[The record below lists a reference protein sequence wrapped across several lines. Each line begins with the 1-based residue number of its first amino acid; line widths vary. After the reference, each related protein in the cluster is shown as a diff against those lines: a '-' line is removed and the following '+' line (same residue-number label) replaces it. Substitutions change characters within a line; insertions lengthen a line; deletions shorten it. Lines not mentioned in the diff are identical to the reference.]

1 MEEYKQKFIEFLLD
15 KEALKIGEFKL
26 KSGRISPYF
35 VNTGMFDDGE
45 SIGKLGYFYAA
56 KIADKFDSEEFDII
70 FGPAYKGIPLSVT
83 TTISLSSDFGINKGY
98 SFNRKEPKSHGEAT
112 KHDRQKNWIVGHKI
126 EDGSKILIID
136 DVFTTGGTKYEA
148 IDLLNSIADNLHY
161 IGLIIAVDREEVGE
175 DGKSAIKQF
184 EEKTGIP
191 VDSIVSISEIINY
204 LWDAKKITASD
215 KQRLEEYLK
224 KYGIEEVKRRLI

>member
-1 MEEYKQKFIEFLLD
+1 MEEYKQRFIDFLLD

-56 KIADKFDSEEFDII
+56 KIADKFGEEFDIV

-83 TTISLSSDFGINKGY
+83 TTIALSSDFGINKGY
-98 SFNRKEPKSHGEAT
+98 SFNRKEPKGHGEAT
-112 KHDRQKNWIVGHKI
+112 KQKNWIVGHKI
-126 EDGSKILIID
+126 EDDSRILMID
-136 DVFTTGGTKYEA
+136 DVFTTGGTKYES
-148 IDLLNSIADNLHY
+148 IDLLNSVADNLRY

-191 VDSIVSISEIINY
+191 VDSIVNISEIINY
-204 LWDAKKITASD
+204 LWDAKKITATD

-224 KYGIEEVKRRLI
+224 KYGIEEVKGD

>member
-1 MEEYKQKFIEFLLD
+1 MEEYKQKFIDFLLD
-15 KEALKIGEFKL
+15 KEALKIGEFTL
-26 KSGRISPYF
+26 KSGMISPYF

-56 KIADKFDSEEFDII
+56 KIADKFGEEFDIV

-83 TTISLSSDFGINKGY
+83 TTIALNRDFGINKGY
-98 SFNRKEPKSHGEAT
+98 SFNRKEPKGHGEAT
-112 KHDRQKNWIVGHKI
+112 KQKNWIVGHKI
-126 EDGSKILIID
+126 EDGSRILMID
-136 DVFTTGGTKYEA
+136 DVFTTGGTKYES
-148 IDLLNSIADNLHY
+148 IDLLNSVADNLHY
-161 IGLIIAVDREEVGE
+161 VGLIIAVDREEVGE

-215 KQRLEEYLK
+215 KQRLEEYLR
-224 KYGIEEVKRRLI
+224 KYGVR

>member
-1 MEEYKQKFIEFLLD
+1 MEEYKQRFIDFLLD

-56 KIADKFDSEEFDII
+56 KIADKFGEEFDIV

-98 SFNRKEPKSHGEAT
+98 SFNRKEPKGHGEAI
-112 KHDRQKNWIVGHKI
+112 KQKNWIVGHKI
-126 EDGSKILIID
+126 EDDSRILMID
-136 DVFTTGGTKYEA
+136 DVFTTGGTKYES
-148 IDLLNSIADNLHY
+148 IDLLNSVADNPHY
-161 IGLIIAVDREEVGE
+161 VGLIIAVDREEVGE

-191 VDSIVSISEIINY
+191 VDSIVRISEIINY

-224 KYGIEEVKRRLI
+224 KYGIEEVKGRLI

>member
-1 MEEYKQKFIEFLLD
+1 
-15 KEALKIGEFKL
+15 
-26 KSGRISPYF
+26 
-35 VNTGMFDDGE
+35 
-45 SIGKLGYFYAA
+45 
-56 KIADKFDSEEFDII
+56 
-70 FGPAYKGIPLSVT
+70 
-83 TTISLSSDFGINKGY
+83 
-98 SFNRKEPKSHGEAT
+98 
-112 KHDRQKNWIVGHKI
+112 QKNWIVGYKI

-148 IDLLNSIADNLHY
+148 IDLLDSVADNLRY

>member
-1 MEEYKQKFIEFLLD
+1 MEEYKQRFIDFLLN

-56 KIADKFDSEEFDII
+56 KIADKFGEEFDIV

-83 TTISLSSDFGINKGY
+83 TTIALSSDFGINKGY
-98 SFNRKEPKSHGEAT
+98 SFNRKEPKGHGDAA
-112 KHDRQKNWIVGHKI
+112 RQKNWIVGHKI
-126 EDGSKILIID
+126 EDGSKILMID
-136 DVFTTGGTKYEA
+136 DVFTTGGTKYES
-148 IDLLNSIADNLHY
+148 IDLLNSVAESLRY

-215 KQRLEEYLK
+215 KQRLEEYLE
-224 KYGIEEVKRRLI
+224 KYGVR

>member
-1 MEEYKQKFIEFLLD
+1 MEEYKQKFIDFLLD
-15 KEALKIGEFKL
+15 KEALKIGEFTL

-56 KIADKFDSEEFDII
+56 KIADKFGEEFDIV

-83 TTISLSSDFGINKGY
+83 TTIALNRDFGINKGY
-98 SFNRKEPKSHGEAT
+98 SFNRKEPKGHGEAT
-112 KHDRQKNWIVGHKI
+112 KQKSWIVGHKI
-126 EDGSKILIID
+126 EDGSRILMID
-136 DVFTTGGTKYEA
+136 DVFTTGGTKYES
-148 IDLLNSIADNLHY
+148 IDLLNSVADNLHY
-161 IGLIIAVDREEVGE
+161 VGLIIAVDREEVGE

-215 KQRLEEYLK
+215 KQRLEEYLR
-224 KYGIEEVKRRLI
+224 KYGVR